1 VTQLNSSQTG
11 FQSVHGSQRFQR
23 LQAADIAILV
33 RDKFEAEAIR
43 SALQKRNIASVYLS
57 DKDSV
62 LNSDEAR
69 DVLRW
74 LHAFANPLDD
84 TIGRAAFATKTAKLS
99 IAQLVTLAS
108 DDEAWETC
116 TGQLKELHSVWQRQG
131 VLAAIRRFI
140 HMLELP
146 AKLLS
151 EVGGERSLTNILHLA
166 ELLKRPACN
175 SMANN
180 RWCAGWRSKWRT
192 TVSTATNTSCDWK
205 AMQNWSR

>member
-1 VTQLNSSQTG
+1 MPFEAVAAHGRAEKFVNADGDVKALNLWASANPDMKKDEYLYFFAEHCAEHIVTQLNSSQTG

-84 TIGRAAFATKTAKLS
+84 TVGRAAFATKTAKLS

-108 DDEAWETC
+108 DDEAWKPVP
-116 TGQLKELHSVWQRQG
+116 G
-131 VLAAIRRFI
+131 
-140 HMLELP
+140 
-146 AKLLS
+146 
-151 EVGGERSLTNILHLA
+151 N
-166 ELLKRPACN
+166 
-175 SMANN
+175 
-180 RWCAGWRSKWRT
+180 
-192 TVSTATNTSCDWK
+192 
-205 AMQNWSR
+205 